1 MPWKMLNV
9 NGKCNVVKW
18 FVLSQI
24 TACFQ
29 TSSACAKTKANDMLN
44 MFLGE
49 NLNHVSFR
57 KLITMIQMKHVIK
70 YILLKGLRLYDKD
83 KNRCMWRIWILKMRH
98 MKLPSH
104 HSDVQK
110 AICWCEL

>member
-70 YILLKGLRLYDKD
+70 YILLKGLSLYDRQKSMYVED
-83 KNRCMWRIWILKMRH
+83 LDFKNEAYEAPIT
-98 MKLPSH
+98 SF
-104 HSDVQK
+104 
-110 AICWCEL
+110 

>member
-70 YILLKGLRLYDKD
+70 YILLKGLRMYVEDLDF
-83 KNRCMWRIWILKMRH
+83 KNEAYEAPIT
-98 MKLPSH
+98 SF
-104 HSDVQK
+104 
-110 AICWCEL
+110 

>member
-1 MPWKMLNV
+1 MPWKMLNA

-70 YILLKGLRLYDKD
+70 YILLKGLRMYVEDLDF
-83 KNRCMWRIWILKMRH
+83 KNEAYEAPIT
-98 MKLPSH
+98 SF
-104 HSDVQK
+104 
-110 AICWCEL
+110 